1 MVNDPDCEGI
11 EFRVYKKDFCK
22 IEQKN
27 NIRINVFC
35 YEDELIYPIHISN
48 QKFKSCID
56 LLLIINLNKPQNWK
70 I

>member
-1 MVNDPDCEGI
+1 MVNDLDCEGI

-35 YEDELIYPIHISN
+35 YEDKLVYPIHISN
-48 QKFKSCID
+48 QKFKSFID
-56 LLLIINLNKPQNWK
+56 LLLIINQNKPQNWK